1 MINETIQLHPILA
14 DIKLVAIGQS
24 QLKYKDTH
32 QSNRPAII
40 ICPGGGYLTIHEDEA
55 EYVAMKFVSL
65 GYMVFVLHYSVG
77 APYAYFPSPM
87 KELEQAI
94 DFVYE
99 NASLYAINPDNI
111 SLLGLST
118 GGHLVS
124 TIKIDSNPI
133 TKLKIKSKVL
143 VYPVLSL
150 TSLLELSIKQANIT
164 LELMFSAIIG
174 RSKPLAEQLLIW
186 NSTQFIDEYTP
197 PTFICSYL
205 DDAYCS
211 SKSLDGYVSILN
223 EKRIPNKVLLV
234 SSKKH
239 GNPTVDSSNNWVSA
253 YHAWLSSF

>member
-1 MINETIQLHPILA
+1 MINQTIQLHPILA

-24 QLKYKDTH
+24 QLKYTDNFQTV
-32 QSNRPAII
+32 RPAII
-40 ICPGGGYLTIHEDEA
+40 ICPGGGYLTIHDDEA

-87 KELEQAI
+87 RDLEQAI
-94 DFVYE
+94 DYVYE
-99 NASLYAINPDNI
+99 NASLYAIDQNNI

-124 TIKIDSNPI
+124 TIRSNLKHK
-133 TKLKIKSKVL
+133 TNYKIKSKGL
-143 VYPVLSL
+143 IYPVLSL
-150 TSLLELSIKQANIT
+150 TALLELKLKQENAT
-164 LELMFSAIIG
+164 LELMFSAIVG
-174 RSKPLAEQLLIW
+174 KSKPLKDQMLLW
-186 NSTQFIDEYTP
+186 NSTQFIDESTP

-211 SKSLDGYVSILN
+211 SESLESYVAILN

-253 YHAWLSSF
+253 YHTWLTSF